1 MSKRKNDKEES
12 SADDGSG
19 SESDNE
25 SGSGSEDEI
34 ETEEKE
40 EAATTKKKPP
50 VKRAGS
56 STAAAAGGGGAKP
69 KQTKKPAKKRA
80 KKDPNAPKNPTTAYM
95 YYSKQ
100 KRTELKEKNKNI
112 QFGELS
118 RQISQSWKELTDD
131 DKKPFVKLHAIDK
144 ERFQKEMQNYTKPS
158 DSESDSEESSSD
170 DDKKGKG
177 KKKKKAPAKKKK
189 ARKKRDPNAPKAAAN
204 AYMLFQKDQREKIK
218 KDHPNIKAV
227 TEIAKLVGKSWREM
241 SDEDKA
247 PYVQQASQDKLRYQK
262 EMEDYQ
268 KEKDA
273 KDDDKDD
280 KDEKDDD
287 DDGGDD
293 WNNGRKGKEK
303 L

>member
-40 EAATTKKKPP
+40 EAATTTTKKKPP
-50 VKRAGS
+50 VKRSGS
-56 STAAAAGGGGAKP
+56 STAAAAGGGAKP

-177 KKKKKAPAKKKK
+177 KKKKKAPAKKRRPERSVIPMLPKPPQTHICFFKRTNAKRLKK
-189 ARKKRDPNAPKAAAN
+189 IIR
-204 AYMLFQKDQREKIK
+204 I
-218 KDHPNIKAV
+218 
-227 TEIAKLVGKSWREM
+227 
-241 SDEDKA
+241 
-247 PYVQQASQDKLRYQK
+247 
-262 EMEDYQ
+262 
-268 KEKDA
+268 
-273 KDDDKDD
+273 
-280 KDEKDDD
+280 
-287 DDGGDD
+287 
-293 WNNGRKGKEK
+293 
-303 L
+303 